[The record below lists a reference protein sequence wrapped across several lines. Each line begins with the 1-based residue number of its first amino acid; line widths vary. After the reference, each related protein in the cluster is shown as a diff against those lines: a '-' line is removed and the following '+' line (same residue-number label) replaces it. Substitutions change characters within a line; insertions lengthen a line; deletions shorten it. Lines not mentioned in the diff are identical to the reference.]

1 MIFLRLKSKISIF
14 LASLFIFIL
23 CVIICLA
30 VINFKNN
37 ETTNANLNNS
47 LIPYYDKS
55 ICLSIVCEDLIVF
68 ADFKE
73 NQTNIYSVDL
83 NESENTKS
91 FHDNIEHFAK
101 KQFGITVNRQ
111 CVISFDVCEEIIDL
125 CGGISLLNKFGEEE
139 FLQGNEFK
147 ETLIKEKNKEYI
159 GYLFSVLLKSIF
171 ENETF
176 SYLYKYSN
184 ISYIDIANHKEF
196 IKKSLCEITCF
207 ESGAIISEESDGS
220 FSMRANLMRMRR
232 K

>member
-14 LASLFIFIL
+14 LASLFLFIL

-47 LIPYYDKS
+47 LIPYNNES
-55 ICLSIVCEDLIVF
+55 FCLSVLCENLIIF
-68 ADFKE
+68 ADFKG
-73 NQTNIYSVDL
+73 NKTNIYCVDL
-83 NESENTKS
+83 IDTDNPRNI
-91 FHDNIEHFAK
+91 HDNIEHFAK
-101 KQFGITVNRQ
+101 KQFDITVNRQ
-111 CVISFDVCEEIIDL
+111 CVISFDVCEEIINSW
-125 CGGISLLNKFGEEE
+125 GGISLLNKFGEEE

-147 ETLIKEKNKEYI
+147 EAIIEEKNREYI
-159 GYLFSVLLKSIF
+159 GYLFNVLLKSIF

-220 FSMRANLMRMRR
+220 FSMRANLMRMWR